1 MLNLDLDMNLDKNLD
16 LDRDLERQDLKDI
29 DLRQRDKFLE
39 RGLDL
44 INNSNLDA
52 DLKEIY

>member
-44 INNSNLDA
+44 INNSKLDA